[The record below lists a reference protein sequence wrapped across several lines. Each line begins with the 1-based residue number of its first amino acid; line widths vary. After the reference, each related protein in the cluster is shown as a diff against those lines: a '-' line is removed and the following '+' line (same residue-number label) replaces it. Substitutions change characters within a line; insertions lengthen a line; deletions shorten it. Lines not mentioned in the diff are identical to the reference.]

1 MHRQPRALV
10 LPLYA
15 IAGFAAIVAAVQWYL
30 TTEGRMD
37 GRTDRQIDRKSY
49 AIRTSDLRGDG
60 SESGPARL
68 RGQSLPSRS
77 ATGRAPSAFG
87 FGCRLPSPPHPCQLS
102 APHPE
107 AKSEVPPAI
116 DGGRGGAAP
125 VTAAESGKEA
135 GRNFYWFVS
144 RQCYDT
150 TAPRPVA
157 NMTHMCEVRSFW
169 AYLVS
174 ATCDYIETRTSVE
187 QGIAYS
193 LYQFYSLSYSEDCIF
208 QINATSL

>member
-1 MHRQPRALV
+1 MDRRAGLPACVVSPSHLVRQPGALPPRLVSAAAFRLFRVRA
-10 LPLYA
+10 
-15 IAGFAAIVAAVQWYL
+15 
-30 TTEGRMD
+30 
-37 GRTDRQIDRKSY
+37 
-49 AIRTSDLRGDG
+49 
-60 SESGPARL
+60 
-68 RGQSLPSRS
+68 
-77 ATGRAPSAFG
+77 
-87 FGCRLPSPPHPCQLS
+87 CQLS

-169 AYLVS
+169 ASLVS

-193 LYQFYSLSYSEDCIF
+193 LYQFYSLSHSEDCIF
-208 QINATSL
+208 QLNATSI